1 MRGLNLD
8 QLEAFAAVA
17 ELGSFSAAAA
27 RLNLTQPAISF
38 QIRQLERRLG
48 ARLVERVGRR
58 AQPTAAGRELLPH
71 IGRIETSVASAVE
84 AMADHAQGVAG
95 RVRIGTGATACIY
108 LLPPVLSDLR
118 RRFPL
123 LELVVRTGNS
133 LDMLRALEDNALDV
147 ALVTLPAPGR
157 MFDVEK
163 LIDDEIV
170 AVFPPDPAPPGKL
183 SPAAL
188 AELPV
193 MLSEPGSTSRRVIDD
208 WFRLAGVALKPVME
222 LGSME
227 AIKQLVA
234 AGLGCGLMPRLAM
247 GEGGSLAAHSLA
259 PPLHRE
265 IGLVVRRDKVPDR
278 GLRELMRSLGELKS
292 AGQSGSTSK
301 TAPSRASRSSS
312 SRLTGTV

>member
-8 QLEAFAAVA
+8 QLEAFAAVV

-48 ARLVERVGRR
+48 ARLLERVGRR

-71 IGRIETSVASAVE
+71 IHRIGETIAGAME

-95 RVRIGTGATACIY
+95 RVRIGTGATACTY
-108 LLPPVLSDLR
+108 LLPPVLSQLR

-123 LELVVRTGNS
+123 LEIVVRTGNS
-133 LDMLRALEDNALDV
+133 RDMLRALEDNALDA

-170 AVFPPDPAPPGKL
+170 AVFPPGFAAPPTV
-183 SPAAL
+183 SA
-188 AELPV
+188 AELATLPV
-193 MLSEPGSTSRRVIDD
+193 LLFEPDSQTRRVIDD
-208 WFRLAGVALKPVME
+208 WFRQAGIAPKPVME
-222 LGSME
+222 LGSIE

-234 AGLGCGLMPRLAM
+234 AGLGCGLLPRLAV
-247 GEGGSLAAHSLA
+247 GEDPLAAHSLT
-259 PPLHRE
+259 PLLHRV
-265 IGLVVRRDKVPDR
+265 IGRVVRRDKIPDR
-278 GLRELMRSLGELKS
+278 GLRELLRALQELKIES
-292 AGQSGSTSK
+292 AST
-301 TAPSRASRSSS
+301 
-312 SRLTGTV
+312 L

>member
-8 QLEAFAAVA
+8 QLETFAAVA

-27 RLNLTQPAISF
+27 RLNLTQPAVSF

-48 ARLVERVGRR
+48 TRLLERVGRR

-71 IGRIETSVASAVE
+71 ISRIETSVASAVE
-84 AMADHAQGVAG
+84 AMAGHVQGVAG
-95 RVRIGTGATACIY
+95 RVRIGTGATACTY
-108 LLPPVLSDLR
+108 LLPPVLSGLR

-123 LELVVRTGNS
+123 LEMVVRTGNS
-133 LDMLRALEDNALDV
+133 VDMLRALEDNLLDV

-170 AVFPPDPAPPGKL
+170 ALFPPGFAVPPAVSAVTL
-183 SPAAL
+183 AAL
-188 AELPV
+188 PV
-193 MLSEPGSTSRRVIDD
+193 LLLEPGSSSRRVIDD
-208 WFRLAGVALKPVME
+208 WFRQAGVAPKPVME
-222 LGSME
+222 LGSIE

-234 AGLGCGLMPRLAM
+234 AELGCGLLPRLAM
-247 GEGGSLAAHSLA
+247 GEGGSLAPQSLT

-278 GLRELMRSLGELKS
+278 GLRELMRSLGALKPG
-292 AGQSGSTSK
+292 AHSTS
-301 TAPSRASRSSS
+301 TS
-312 SRLTGTV
+312 